1 MKRKE
6 AAVRVRV
13 CVRMWGREGRRES
26 AVIVRGP
33 LDRGSEWLECEMQK
47 VAVFGFLVLYV
58 LPQNKCWK

>member
-6 AAVRVRV
+6 AEVRVRA
-13 CVRMWGREGRRES
+13 CVRTWGREGRRES

-33 LDRGSEWLECEMQK
+33 LDRGFECLECEMQK
-47 VAVFGFLVLYV
+47 VAVVGFLIFYV